1 MYREVKENPV
11 EETEG
16 DEDVALT
23 GVANQYFGAMR
34 DWLLKVVETNTRLV
48 CADSHIGEN
57 LLLAQVSSVGQLRPL
72 LHTLCAV
79 LPKEC
84 KSSWSHLV

>member
-1 MYREVKENPV
+1 MKENPV

-23 GVANQYFGAMR
+23 GVANRYFGAMR
-34 DWLLKVVETNTRLV
+34 DWLLKVVKTNTRLV

-57 LLLAQVSSVGQLRPL
+57 LLLAQVSSVGQPRPL